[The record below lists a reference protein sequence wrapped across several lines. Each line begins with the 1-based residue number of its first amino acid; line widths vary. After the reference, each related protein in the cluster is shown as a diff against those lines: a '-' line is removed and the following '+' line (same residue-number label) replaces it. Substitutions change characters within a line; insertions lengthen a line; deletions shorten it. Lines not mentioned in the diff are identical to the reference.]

1 MANSNYQNNNQNNN
15 QNNENNKKKRVFPWV
30 YRILA
35 ALGLIAIILILLFK
49 PCDCKCDCKNT
60 SAAVGT
66 SVTQSISGPIAD

>member
-1 MANSNYQNNNQNNN
+1 MANSNYQNNN

-30 YRILA
+30 FRILA

-66 SVTQSISGPIAD
+66 SVTQSLPETIAD